1 MLFMVNIEVSVP
13 ADLPQKDKDDLRR
26 RETDRA
32 IELIKANKLR
42 RIWRIVGQV
51 ANFSVWEA
59 DSLEEL
65 HANIGSLGPR
75 RMERCRRSEHP
86 LDSCLSMIFFRKPV
100 PTFRDHALPK
110 GGLP

>member
-1 MLFMVNIEVSVP
+1 LEEDMLFMVNIEVSVP

-32 IELIKANKLR
+32 LELMKANKLR

-65 HANIGSLGPR
+65 HANLGSLPLYPY
-75 RMERCRRSEHP
+75 MKVTVTPVIQHP
-86 LDSCLSMIFFRKPV
+86 ATEAWL
-100 PTFRDHALPK
+100 TAHGALP
-110 GGLP
+110 PF

>member
-1 MLFMVNIEVSVP
+1 MQFMVNIEVTVP
-13 ADLPQKDKDDLRR
+13 ADLPQTQKDDLRR

-32 IELIKANKLR
+32 LELMKANKLR

-65 HANIGSLGPR
+65 HASLGSLPLYPY
-75 RMERCRRSEHP
+75 MKVTVTPVIQHP
-86 LDSCLSMIFFRKPV
+86 ATEAWIKA
-100 PTFRDHALPK
+100 HGALP
-110 GGLP
+110 PF

>member
-13 ADLPQKDKDDLRR
+13 ADLPQTQKDDLRR

-32 IELIKANKLR
+32 LELMKANKLR

-65 HANIGSLGPR
+65 HANLGSLPLYPY
-75 RMERCRRSEHP
+75 MKVTVTPVIQHP
-86 LDSCLSMIFFRKPV
+86 ATEAWLKA
-100 PTFRDHALPK
+100 HGALP
-110 GGLP
+110 PF

>member
-1 MLFMVNIEVSVP
+1 MQFMVNIEVSVP

-32 IELIKANKLR
+32 LELMKASKLR

-65 HANIGSLGPR
+65 HANLGSLPLYPYMKVTVTPLIQHPATEAWLKANGP
-75 RMERCRRSEHP
+75 
-86 LDSCLSMIFFRKPV
+86 
-100 PTFRDHALPK
+100 LP
-110 GGLP
+110 PF

>member
-13 ADLPQKDKDDLRR
+13 ADLPQTQKDDLRR

-32 IELIKANKLR
+32 LELMKANKLR

-65 HANIGSLGPR
+65 HANLGSLPLYPY
-75 RMERCRRSEHP
+75 MKVTVTPVIQHP
-86 LDSCLSMIFFRKPV
+86 ATDAWLKA
-100 PTFRDHALPK
+100 HGALP
-110 GGLP
+110 PF

>member
-1 MLFMVNIEVSVP
+1 MQFMVNIEVSVP
-13 ADLPQKDKDDLRR
+13 ADLPQADKDDLRR

-32 IELIKANKLR
+32 LELMKANKLR

-65 HANIGSLGPR
+65 HANLGSLPLYPY
-75 RMERCRRSEHP
+75 MKVTVTPVIQHP
-86 LDSCLSMIFFRKPV
+86 ATEAWL
-100 PTFRDHALPK
+100 TAHGALP
-110 GGLP
+110 PF

>member
-13 ADLPQKDKDDLRR
+13 ADLPQTEKDDLRR

-32 IELIKANKLR
+32 LELMKANKLR
-42 RIWRIVGQV
+42 RIWRIIGQV

-65 HANIGSLGPR
+65 HANLGSLPLYPY
-75 RMERCRRSEHP
+75 MKVTVTPVIQHP
-86 LDSCLSMIFFRKPV
+86 ATDAWIKAYG
-100 PTFRDHALPK
+100 ALP
-110 GGLP
+110 PF

>member
-13 ADLPQKDKDDLRR
+13 ADLPQTQKDDLRR

-32 IELIKANKLR
+32 LELMKANKLR

-65 HANIGSLGPR
+65 HANLSSLPLYPY
-75 RMERCRRSEHP
+75 MKVTVTPVIQHP
-86 LDSCLSMIFFRKPV
+86 ATDAWLKA
-100 PTFRDHALPK
+100 HGALP
-110 GGLP
+110 PF

>member
-1 MLFMVNIEVSVP
+1 LEETDMLFMVNIEVSVP
-13 ADLPQKDKDDLRR
+13 PDLPQTQKDDLRR

-32 IELIKANKLR
+32 LELMKANKLR

-65 HANIGSLGPR
+65 HANLGSLPLYPY
-75 RMERCRRSEHP
+75 MKVTVTPVIQHP
-86 LDSCLSMIFFRKPV
+86 ATEAWLKA
-100 PTFRDHALPK
+100 HGALP
-110 GGLP
+110 PF

>member
-1 MLFMVNIEVSVP
+1 LEETDMLFMVNIEVSVP

-32 IELIKANKLR
+32 LELMKANKLR

-65 HANIGSLGPR
+65 HANLGSL
-75 RMERCRRSEHP
+75 P
-86 LDSCLSMIFFRKPV
+86 LYPYMKVTVTR
-100 PTFRDHALPK
+100 
-110 GGLP
+110 